1 MRRARW
7 TLAIAGSLLGLLV
20 VMRVAA
26 AQTAAQTAARI
37 EPVEVRV
44 LSTPG
49 VTPSTRIALRA
60 GPDTRIDD
68 RTVGARPAGREQR
81 GVASIG
87 DTFAGEI
94 TLFLRGARTERPSAI
109 EVGDALVSAVR
120 LFPEPG
126 GTQVVIFVRRPVGY
140 TVSQPSGAGEIT
152 LTLKA
157 RARPATAKTRRK
169 PPAVAVAEDRG
180 EVAVDAAELQ
190 YEQNTDVLVARGDV
204 TLTRGTTTLRAD
216 EVRYDRRSNVAEAKG
231 NVVLTD
237 DQGTVE
243 GDAARLDMEDETG
256 WVDRADGELVA
267 NGYTLRADRLTK
279 KGGPCYAVRDGV
291 FTTCRCGGLDKP
303 SWSIAGKETDVT
315 LGGIGIVKDATF
327 RVQDVPVAWVP
338 WLAFPANTERQ
349 SGFLFPRIGYSN
361 RRGFQ
366 YEQPFFWAIDKSQ
379 DATIALD
386 LETSAR
392 IGVVGEYRYTLN
404 KSTRGNLTAAYYN
417 ESLGGQRTDDDVL
430 RPLGSDISLKTPE
443 NRFAFAGR
451 HRQPGPWDSLFYFD
465 LFAVSDDLFLRE
477 INNFANTVNGDLE
490 IRSTRFTRSR
500 TGLIKT
506 WQGGLVQ
513 GEATYYQD
521 LIDPQQLALQRLPQV
536 RAEHAEPV
544 LWNKVVARL
553 SGQAVDF
560 QREDGFDG
568 LRGTA
573 SPELFIPFHL
583 GRYLGGS
590 VRGSLRGTGY
600 HLTSDEQVAL
610 VVPTQPFFTLC
621 RDLPEKVRRPG
632 QNCVRGRR
640 GQNVTFSNFR
650 PTPFLRDLDTNEFQG
665 SGEIHGRLGT
675 EFSRVFD
682 VDVFGQDK
690 LRHTIEPE
698 VQYLYVPPLGRVRDQ
713 IRLPPCQLSPNGK
726 RLKAGQVAGGNCNA
740 TAFTNDFLFD
750 EIDAINFRNF
760 ASYGITTR
768 LLGRPKAPAPAP
780 GAKPQP
786 PPATKE
792 LLRASILHGYDFSRD
807 IVGDSHAS
815 NVDMGLRLTPSDWL
829 GASYNATW
837 DFEDGDVVGQNVGV
851 VLREPWWRPQPGNRF
866 QTASALAVS
875 YSFVKERAND
885 VATGVPLEAGFF
897 NVGVEDVVGSVYLR
911 LGDYAGFTFIA
922 RYDLDGGPV
931 IQENG
936 TVENVGPGF
945 LERDYLFR
953 LISKCN
959 CWAIEAGVAEKT
971 NPDETIFRL
980 QVTLLGLG
988 SFGSGTQTNYVG
1000 MAPLQNLGYQRPTG
1014 LRGGG
1019 Y

>member
-1 MRRARW
+1 MRGARW
-7 TLAIAGSLLGLLV
+7 TLAIAGCLLGLLGLRAV
-20 VMRVAA
+20 EVAA
-26 AQTAAQTAARI
+26 AIDPAPI
-37 EPVEVRV
+37 EVRV

-49 VTPSTRIALRA
+49 VLPATRVALRA

-68 RTVGARPAGREQR
+68 RTVGARPAGRDQR
-81 GVASIG
+81 GMASTG
-87 DTFAGEI
+87 NTFAGEI
-94 TLFLRGARTERPSAI
+94 TLFVRGTTLARPSAI
-109 EVGDALVSAVR
+109 EVGDPLVSAVR

-126 GTQVVIFVRRPVGY
+126 GTLVVVFVRRPVGY
-140 TVSQPSGAGEIT
+140 TVSRPSASGEIT

-157 RARPATAKTRRK
+157 RARPATAESRRK
-169 PPAVAVAEDRG
+169 PPAAPPARDTG
-180 EVAVDAAELQ
+180 EIAVDAAELQ

-243 GDAARLDMEDETG
+243 GDAARMDMEDETG
-256 WVDRADGELVA
+256 WVDDADGELVA

-279 KGGPCYAVRDGV
+279 KGGPCYEVRNGV
-291 FTTCRCGGLDKP
+291 FTTCRCGGLEKP
-303 SWSIAGKETDVT
+303 SWSIAGRETDVT
-315 LGGIGIVKDATF
+315 LNGTGVVRDATF
-327 RVQDVPVAWVP
+327 RIQDVPVAWVP
-338 WLAFPANTERQ
+338 WMAFPANTERQ
-349 SGFLFPRIGYSN
+349 SGFLFPRLGYSN

-386 LETSAR
+386 LETSSR
-392 IGVVGEYRYTLN
+392 IGVVGEYRYAIS
-404 KSTRGNLTAAYYN
+404 KSTRGNFTGAYYN
-417 ESLGGQRTDDDVL
+417 ESLGGEQQDDDVL

-451 HRQPGPWDSLFYFD
+451 HRQPGPLGSLFYFD

-521 LIDPQQLALQRLPQV
+521 LVDPQQLALQRLPQV

-544 LWNKVVARL
+544 FWNTVVARL

-573 SPELFIPFHL
+573 SPELFIPFNL

-600 HLTSDEQVAL
+600 HLTDEEQVAL

-621 RDLPEKVRRPG
+621 RDLPERQRRPG
-632 QNCVRGRR
+632 VNCVRGRR
-640 GQNVTFSNFR
+640 DQSFTYSNFR
-650 PTPFLRDLDTNEFQG
+650 TAPFLPDIDQNEFQG
-665 SGEIHGRLGT
+665 SGEVHGRLGT
-675 EFSRVFD
+675 EFSRVFE
-682 VDVFGQDK
+682 VDGLFGQEK

-698 VQYLYVPPLGRVRDQ
+698 VQYLYIPPLGRVRNEVS
-713 IRLPPCQLSPNGK
+713 LPPCQLSPSGR

-740 TAFTNDFLFD
+740 TAFTNDYLFD

-760 ASYGITTR
+760 ASYGITSR
-768 LLGRPKAPAPAP
+768 LLGRPKAPKPPP
-780 GAKPQP
+780 GAKPGP
-786 PPATKE
+786 PPPTKE

-837 DFEDGDVVGQNVGV
+837 DFEDGDVVGQNVGL
-851 VLREPWWRPQPGNRF
+851 VLREPWWRPPPGNRF
-866 QTASALAVS
+866 QTASAVAVS
-875 YSFVKERAND
+875 YSFVQEAAND
-885 VATGVPLEAGFF
+885 VAAGVPIEAGFF

-911 LGDYAGFTFIA
+911 LGDYAGFTFVS

-931 IQENG
+931 VRENG
-936 TVENVGPGF
+936 TVEVVGPGF

-980 QVTLLGLG
+980 QITLLGLG
-988 SFGSGTQTNYVG
+988 SFGSGAQTNYVG
-1000 MAPLQNLGYQRPTG
+1000 MAPLQNLGYQRPSG

>member
-7 TLAIAGSLLGLLV
+7 TLAIAGCLLGLLG
-20 VMRVAA
+20 VAA
-26 AQTAAQTAARI
+26 AAI
-37 EPVEVRV
+37 EPAPIEVRV

-49 VTPSTRIALRA
+49 VLPATRVALRA
-60 GPDTRIDD
+60 GGDAEIED

-81 GVASIG
+81 GVASLG

-94 TLFLRGARTERPSAI
+94 TLFLRGATVARPSAI
-109 EVGDALVSAVR
+109 EVGDPLVSAVR
-120 LFPEPG
+120 MFPEAG
-126 GTQVVIFVRRPVGY
+126 GTLVVVFVRRPVAY
-140 TVSQPSGAGEIT
+140 SVSRPSAAGEIT
-152 LTLKA
+152 LSLKA
-157 RARPATAKTRRK
+157 RARPATAKTKRK
-169 PPAVAVAEDRG
+169 PPAASAAQDTG
-180 EVAVDAAELQ
+180 EIAVDAAELQ

-204 TLTRGTTTLRAD
+204 TLTRGATTLRAD
-216 EVRYDRRSNVAEAKG
+216 EVRYDRRSNVVEAKG

-237 DQGTVE
+237 EEGTVE
-243 GDAARLDMEDETG
+243 GDAARIDMEDETG
-256 WVDRADGELVA
+256 WVDAAEGEFVS
-267 NGYTLRADRLTK
+267 NGYMLRADRLTK
-279 KGGPCYAVRDGV
+279 KGGPCYEVRNGI
-291 FTTCRCGGLDKP
+291 FTTCRCGGLEKP
-303 SWSIAGKETDVT
+303 SWSIAGRGTEVT
-315 LGGIGIVKDATF
+315 LNGTGVVRDATF

-338 WLAFPANTERQ
+338 WMTFPANTERQ
-349 SGFLFPRIGYSN
+349 SGFLVPRIAYSN

-366 YEQPFFWAIDKSQ
+366 YEQPFYWAINKSS

-386 LETSAR
+386 VETAAR
-392 IGVVGEYRYTLN
+392 IGIVSEYRYALD
-404 KSTRGNLTAAYYN
+404 KDTRGNFTGAYYN
-417 ESLGGQRTDDDVL
+417 ESLGGTQKDEDVL
-430 RPLGSDISLKTPE
+430 RPIGSDISLKTPE

-451 HRQPGPWDSLFYFD
+451 HRQPGPFDSLFYFD

-477 INNFANTVNGDLE
+477 INNFARTVHGDLA

-506 WQGGLVQ
+506 WTGGLVQ

-521 LIDPQQLALQRLPQV
+521 LIDPQQLAPQRLPQV

-544 LWNKVVARL
+544 FWNRVVARL

-573 SPELFIPFHL
+573 SPELFVPFNL

-610 VVPTQPFFTLC
+610 IVPTTPFYRLC
-621 RDLPEKVRRPG
+621 RDLPPKDRNPG
-632 QNCVRGRR
+632 LNCVRGRR
-640 GQNVTFSNFR
+640 DQNFTYSNFR
-650 PTPFLRDLDTNEFQG
+650 AAPFLPDLDQNQFQG
-665 SGEIHGRLGT
+665 SGEVHARVGT

-682 VDVFGQDK
+682 ADGLFGQAK
-690 LRHTIEPE
+690 FRHTIEPE
-698 VQYLYVPPLGRVRDQ
+698 AQYLYIPPLGRVRNE
-713 IRLPPCQLSPNGK
+713 IRLPPCQLSPNGR

-740 TAFTNDFLFD
+740 TAFTNDYLFD

-760 ASYGITTR
+760 ASYGITSR
-768 LLGRPKAPAPAP
+768 LLGRPTAPPRAP
-780 GAKPQP
+780 GAKPAP

-837 DFEDGDVVGQNVGV
+837 DFEDGDVVGQNVGLV
-851 VLREPWWRPQPGNRF
+851 FREPWWRPSAGNRF
-866 QTASALAVS
+866 QTASAVAVS
-875 YSFVKERAND
+875 YSFVKESANA
-885 VATGVPLEAGFF
+885 VGAGVPIQAGFF

-931 IQENG
+931 VRENG
-936 TVENVGPGF
+936 TVEVVGPGF

-980 QVTLLGLG
+980 QITLLGLG
-988 SFGSGTQTNYVG
+988 SYGSGRTANYVG
-1000 MAPLQNLGYQRPTG
+1000 MAPLQNLGYQRPSG